1 MSAEAPEVEEI
12 AEPETTEVEP
22 AEPAEV
28 QAETPAEQ
36 EPEAEAAEPPASEE
50 PQPESDGEG
59 VAPASEPTGDE
70 EPAPVAP
77 YTPPSGRVQAT
88 GKRKS
93 SIARVVVEPG
103 DGTITVHG
111 RSLEDYFG
119 RQTLVAQIRQPLV
132 LTGADG
138 HYRITARLVGGG
150 VGGQAGALRHAI
162 ARALIKLDENLRPA
176 LKREGFLTRDARV
189 KERKKAG
196 LKGARKRPQFSKR

>member
-50 PQPESDGEG
+50 PQ
-59 VAPASEPTGDE
+59 SEPPGDE

-176 LKREGFLTRDARV
+176 LKREGFLPRDARV